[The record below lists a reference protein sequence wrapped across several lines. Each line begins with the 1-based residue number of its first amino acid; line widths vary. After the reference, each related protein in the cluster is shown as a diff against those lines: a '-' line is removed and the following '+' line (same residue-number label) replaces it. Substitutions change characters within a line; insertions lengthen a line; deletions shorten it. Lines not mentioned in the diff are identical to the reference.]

1 MLIASLNTRDID
13 LLPLDGHIIGLKNH
27 LDGLRHLSAN
37 AVTCRYSIASS
48 LLFPADDRTWDQGDS
63 VLAAKFGGLEDVLA
77 ESCHCYRA
85 IRPLIFVGFD
95 SRLHRAAM
103 EGPARQREGLTPRST

>member
-1 MLIASLNTRDID
+1 MLIASLNARDID
-13 LLPLDGHIIGLKNH
+13 LLPLNRHIVGLENH
-27 LDGLRHLSAN
+27 LDGLGDLSAN
-37 AVTCRYSIASS
+37 AVTYRYSIASS
-48 LLFPADDRTWDQGDS
+48 LLFPADDRTWDQGDG

-77 ESCHCYRA
+77 DSCHCYRA
-85 IRPLIFVGFD
+85 IRLLIFVGFD